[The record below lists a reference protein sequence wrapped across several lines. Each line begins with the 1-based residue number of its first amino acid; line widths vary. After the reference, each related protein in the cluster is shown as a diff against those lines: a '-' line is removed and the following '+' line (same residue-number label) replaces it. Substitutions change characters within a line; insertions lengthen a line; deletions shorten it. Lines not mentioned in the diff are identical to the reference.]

1 MPNYA
6 RTTVVITGP
15 KEDRDRLKQLVE
27 GETPCDLNKVIPRP
41 ATLQFPAG
49 GRVPLSG
56 ALAIEWSFINWGTK
70 WNTCDCLLLSYKGE
84 KLKYRISTAWSEPL
98 PVF

>member
-27 GETPCDLNKVIPRP
+27 GETPCDL
-41 ATLQFPAG
+41 
-49 GRVPLSG
+49 
-56 ALAIEWSFINWGTK
+56 IEWSFINWGTK